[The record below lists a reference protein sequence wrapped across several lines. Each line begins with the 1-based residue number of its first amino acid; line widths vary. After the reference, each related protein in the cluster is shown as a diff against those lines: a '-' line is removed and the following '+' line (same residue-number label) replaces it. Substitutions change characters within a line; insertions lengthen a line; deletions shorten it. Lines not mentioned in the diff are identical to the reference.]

1 MNFFTFHTS
10 ACSSLR
16 HTAYVS
22 HTSNV
27 FIVPAFF
34 YATEPCHHQLT
45 PSSSASETVSA
56 KTVPSDTI
64 SHAQNHRLC
73 CHVLSDSASHMLT
86 PGHSAQAKLSLVTC
100 QHACSSMLH
109 IWIVAG
115 RYYKSNKLL
124 RFCLVIWSATVLL
137 QQLVEKRL
145 LCSNSGCCLMDRFL
159 CKLTIAVNR
168 LKWHATNCDQL

>member
-1 MNFFTFHTS
+1 MFQPQTH
-10 ACSSLR
+10 CICQ
-16 HTAYVS
+16 S
-22 HTSNV
+22 HLKCLHSPC
-27 FIVPAFF
+27 FFF

-64 SHAQNHRLC
+64 SHAQNQRLC

-137 QQLVEKRL
+137 QQSVEKRL
-145 LCSNSGCCLMDRFL
+145 LCSNSGCCLMDLFL
-159 CKLTIAVNR
+159 CKLTTAE
-168 LKWHATNCDQL
+168 Q